1 MACDWTKIK
10 TEYITD
16 SKSSYR
22 KIAEKYGVP
31 FTTLKDRAKREGWAK
46 LKTQTQHDIV
56 TKTIDK
62 DIDKK
67 VDRATRLMDV
77 TDRLLNKV
85 EEAIEELSTEGIV
98 LNTSSLRQISGTL
111 KDIKEIHGTKTER
124 DIREQ
129 EARIRNLEKQANST
143 DDKPNEI
150 TITIAGGDKSWAE

>member
-1 MACDWTKIK
+1 MGCDWTKIK

-31 FTTLKDRAKREGWAK
+31 FTTLKDRAKKEGWAD
-46 LKTQTQHDIV
+46 LKIQTQHNIV

-67 VDRATRLMDV
+67 VDRATRLLDV
-77 TDRLLNKV
+77 TDNVLTMI
-85 EEAIEELSTEGIV
+85 EEAVTKLHAEGNVLDKST
-98 LNTSSLRQISGTL
+98 LKQITGAL
-111 KDIKEIHGTKTER
+111 KDIKDIQGVKSDM

-129 EARIRNLEKQANST
+129 EARIRNLEKQAEAENK
-143 DDKPNEI
+143 DNEI
-150 TITIAGGDKSWAE
+150 KVVFTTDMDEYNH

>member
-1 MACDWTKIK
+1 MSCDWTKIK

-31 FTTLKDRAKREGWAK
+31 FTTLKDRAKKEGWAN
-46 LKTQTQHDIV
+46 LKIQTQHDIV
-56 TKTIDK
+56 TRTIDK

-77 TDRLLNKV
+77 TDKLLEK
-85 EEAIEELSTEGIV
+85 IEETVGGL
-98 LNTSSLRQISGTL
+98 TSSAIVCDRYIVKQISGAL
-111 KDIKEIHGTKTER
+111 KDIKEIQGIKCDR

-129 EARIRNLEKQANST
+129 EARIRNLERQAEVGTS
-143 DDKPNEI
+143 DNEI
-150 TITIAGGDKSWAE
+150 VIRVAGDNATEYCE

>member
-16 SKSSYR
+16 AKSSYR
-22 KIAEKYGVP
+22 KISEKYDVS
-31 FTTLKDRAKREGWAK
+31 FNTLQCRAKKEGWAK
-46 LKTQTQHDIV
+46 LKKQTQDKI
-56 TKTIDK
+56 TQKTIDK
-62 DIDKK
+62 DIKNK
-67 VDRATRLMDV
+67 VDRASRLMDV
-77 TDRLLNKV
+77 TDKLLGKI
-85 EEAIEELSTEGIV
+85 EIAIEELSTEGIV

>member
-22 KIAEKYGVP
+22 KISEKYGVS
-31 FTTLKDRAKREGWAK
+31 FNTLQCRAKKEGWAE
-46 LKTQTQHDIV
+46 LKRQAQDKITK
-56 TKTIDK
+56 KTIDK
-62 DIDKK
+62 DINKK

>member
-77 TDRLLNKV
+77 TDKLLGKI
-85 EEAIEELSTEGIV
+85 EKAIDELSTEGIV

>member
-16 SKSSYR
+16 SRSSYR
-22 KIAEKYGVP
+22 KLAEKYGVP
-31 FTTLKDRAKREGWAK
+31 FTTLKDRAKREEWVK
-46 LKTQTQHDIV
+46 LKTQAQHNIV

-67 VDRATRLMDV
+67 VDRATRLMDA
-77 TDRLLNKV
+77 TDKLLVKI
-85 EEAIEELSTEGIV
+85 EEAIEDLSTEGIV
-98 LNTSSLRQISGTL
+98 LNTSTLRQISGTL
-111 KDIKEIHGTKTER
+111 KDIKDIQGIKSDR

-129 EARIRNLEKQANST
+129 EARIRKLDKEAEAT
-143 DDKPNEI
+143 DDKPNKI